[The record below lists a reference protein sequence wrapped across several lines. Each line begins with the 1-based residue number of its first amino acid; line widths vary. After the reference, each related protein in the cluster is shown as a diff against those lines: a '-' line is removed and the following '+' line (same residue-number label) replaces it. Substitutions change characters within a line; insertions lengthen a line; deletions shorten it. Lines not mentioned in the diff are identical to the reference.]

1 MSNLIL
7 KHAKA
12 AVLVGSI
19 VLSSSC
25 VNKIDSEI
33 STGTIPITF
42 SSKVS
47 NNNTR
52 VTNTAFEKGD
62 KVGLYAIISGTSITD
77 KRYIDNLW
85 MECGDNGSFI
95 PEKTVFYPTG
105 EATLDFISYFPYQ
118 QERVQAGKSTIPV
131 SVQPD
136 QSDLKNLA
144 SSDFLVATKK
154 DVESSEEAVILSYRH
169 KLTKIKITI
178 TPGKGENISQ
188 MYNSNPRI
196 IATGFKTKADYDLEK
211 GVFINLSNETDIIPT
226 GKWNLIDG
234 ALSGKEFIVI
244 PQNITTETKF
254 IMEWNGKIYTC
265 PMPELTMKEST
276 QCKIDITALQTTSQT
291 LTGIVGEIED
301 WADGESKS
309 TENNGDISTVHLAAL
324 TFAKSNIYRI
334 YHNGK
339 PMAEVCKEYLK
350 SDKITS
356 RATVAYPVK
365 EDEESDLS
373 RGIVLQLHDYDGAIA
388 GGTISWNIADNTFTY
403 EEGTAQSIEKFYLN
417 EAGEILL
424 EKTGN
429 TVSLDILSHT
439 LRDIRRGSI
448 KEYSLVKIG
457 TQYWM
462 RKDLCAT
469 TNNKGNSLTKLTK
482 LGKTPGYYKPNEYE
496 IYFYNGEAVLKGDL
510 APAGWKIPNEDDWNA
525 LKTYTGNDASIL
537 KAGEWEALAIDT
549 SPKSDPIVCEV
560 SNLTGF
566 TVYPLGMWGSDKHL
580 NKFQL
585 AGYWT
590 LNDDNTIPKETV
602 FFIGSSNEFYIG
614 GSFAPDQDY
623 YKALSIRCIKE

>member
-7 KHAKA
+7 KHAKV

-19 VLSSSC
+19 MLGSSC
-25 VNKIDSEI
+25 VNEIDSEI
-33 STGTIPITF
+33 STGTVPITF

-47 NNNTR
+47 SNNTR

-62 KVGLYAIISGTSITD
+62 KVGLYATISGTSLTD
-77 KRYIDNLW
+77 KRYIDNPW

-118 QERVQAGKSTIPV
+118 QEGVQAGKSTIPV

-154 DVESSEEAVILSYRH
+154 DVESSEDAVILSYRH
-169 KLTKIKITI
+169 KFTKIKITI
-178 TPGKGENISQ
+178 TPGKGEEITQ
-188 MYNSNPRI
+188 MYNSNPKI

-211 GVFINLSNETDIIPT
+211 GVFVNLSNETDITPS
-226 GKWNLIDG
+226 GRWNLIDG

-244 PQNITTETKF
+244 PQNVNTETKF

-265 PMPELTMKEST
+265 TMPELTMKEST

-309 TENNGDISTVHLAAL
+309 TDNNGEITAVHLAAL
-324 TFAKSNIYRI
+324 TFTQSNIYRI

-350 SDKITS
+350 SDDIAS
-356 RATVAYPVK
+356 RATVVYPVK
-365 EDEESDLS
+365 EDDESDLS
-373 RGIVLQLHDYDGAIA
+373 RGIVLHLHDDNRAIA
-388 GGTISWNIADNTFTY
+388 GGTISWNTGDNTFTHN
-403 EEGTAQSIEKFYLN
+403 EGTAQSIGKFYLN
-417 EAGEILL
+417 AEGEILL
-424 EKTGN
+424 EEPDSPI
-429 TVSLDILSHT
+429 SLDILCHK

-448 KEYSLVKIG
+448 QEYPLVKIG

-462 RKDLCAT
+462 RKDLCT
-469 TNNKGNSLTKLTK
+469 TTDNKGNALTKHTQ
-482 LGKTPGYYKPNEYE
+482 LGQGPGYFKPNEYE
-496 IYFYNGEAVLKGDL
+496 IYFYNGEAVMKGDL
-510 APAGWKIPNEDDWNA
+510 APAGWRIPNETDWTA
-525 LKTYTGNDASIL
+525 LKVYTRNNISIL
-537 KAGEWEALAIDT
+537 KAGEWEV
-549 SPKSDPIVCEV
+549 SDKENPVVCEV

-566 TVYPLGMWGSDKHL
+566 TVYPLGMWGGGKHIS
-580 NKFQL
+580 KFQL

-590 LNDDNTIPKETV
+590 LNDNNAIPKETV
-602 FFIGSSNEFYIG
+602 FFTGSSNEFYIG
-614 GSFAPDQDY
+614 GSFAPEQSY